1 MRAIKISQDR
11 KACIGCHA
19 CIMSAPQTWFIDP
32 KDGKSTLVGGKRKG
46 ALYVAGIFECD
57 LEANLRAAK
66 ACPMRI
72 IKIAG

>member
-19 CIMSAPQTWFIDP
+19 CISAAPQTWFIDP
-32 KDGKSTLVGGKRKG
+32 KDGKSSLVSGRKKG
-46 ALYVAGIFECD
+46 NVYIAEIFECD
-57 LEANLRAAK
+57 LEANRRAVK

-72 IKIAG
+72 IKIAD